1 MRTAEGAVSGKSVT
15 THAAFLANVSR
26 HFVSLEIEPMLEAV
40 GRCSLGVLGDVC
52 TVDRVSESPPTRILE
67 VRTLPDA
74 WMEAPVALAATVRGE
89 VRFEGER
96 SRISVPIGMRGD
108 RFGVLSFA
116 RCDGAAHGAADLSLA
131 QELGERLSLAIRNA
145 REHMALAAALG
156 DRERL
161 ISIAAHELRNPLC
174 SVRFC
179 LQTLERNGAAL
190 ASPAAKML
198 EIMARGER
206 KIARLIDDLLD
217 LGRIRT
223 GQMEMELSP
232 FDLCDVVRDVSA
244 LMEAQTVDI
253 GSSLNLELDG
263 PVVGCWDRA
272 RLDQVV
278 SNLLANAFK
287 YGQGRPVIVRAG
299 VDRQREVGWLA
310 VVDQGLGIE
319 RELQEGIFE
328 PFKRGTSIG
337 HREGLGLG
345 LFIVRG
351 IVEQL
356 GGAVRVDSRPGV
368 GSTFVVE
375 LPLQVSH

>member
-232 FDLCDVVRDVSA
+232 FDLCDVIRDVSA